1 MSEPG
6 PPAPT
11 SRRTE
16 TLWLVAALGVFAVLA
31 TRYNLVRSMWLDEY
45 FTWSRTGG
53 TLAETLE
60 QAFYTSTKPPV
71 YFLAVHWWRSVSDS
85 IEWIRALST
94 LSILGSLVALHRLSR
109 TLAIPADWRSVAL
122 LGAFTPHLLYVGAE
136 ARGYALCLLFLSWA
150 TYWWARVWV
159 AEGPRPG
166 LATAGFVVASCLAM
180 LTFYYAGFVVVGL
193 LVSAFLFP
201 ERRVL
206 AFRAGAALTAL
217 MIPWLPIV
225 AVQVAGQ
232 STYLDPIATDSE
244 PVAAVASTGRY
255 LATQLLTTVFRL
267 SPIQGRTGFAAAVAA
282 LLLAIMALRVGLGRP
297 RWSRLE
303 SKALLAVLIPVALLL
318 AVRAAN
324 KVHADVRHWVVVV
337 PGLLLVPALLAS
349 RVRPRALAPAL
360 AAGLLAGLVASAVSF
375 ARNERGS
382 YDFKA
387 AARAISAG
395 ERPGE
400 PIVSFD
406 NNPGPFLYYYRH
418 YRGSNPVRRLPADL
432 SIPRGAYPFT
442 PEEEERLRAYL
453 GHAALPSRRFWIF
466 EKGFE
471 SPRFRRAAEVIDRYH
486 PDSVAV
492 DTTYRLF
499 RLRVVA
505 ARLVTPG
512 AE

>member
-1 MSEPG
+1 MSG
-6 PPAPT
+6 PELRAAP
-11 SRRTE
+11 SRRAQV
-16 TLWLVAALGVFAVLA
+16 LSLVAALAVFAVLA

-60 QAFYTSTKPPV
+60 EAFYTSSKPPV
-71 YFLAVHWWRSVSDS
+71 YFLVVHWWRSVSDS
-85 IEWIRALST
+85 IEWIRVLST

-109 TLAIPADWRSVAL
+109 TLAIPADWRSVAW

-159 AEGPRPG
+159 ADAPRPG
-166 LATAGFVVASCLAM
+166 LATTGFVVAGYLAM

-193 LVSAFLFP
+193 VISAFLFP
-201 ERRVL
+201 ERRAL
-206 AFRAGAALTAL
+206 AFRAGAALAAL
-217 MIPWLPIV
+217 MIPWLPLV

-244 PVAAVASTGRY
+244 PAGAVASTGRY

-267 SPIQGRTGFAAAVAA
+267 SPIQGRAWFSAAVVVGLAA
-282 LLLAIMALRVGLGRP
+282 IVALRVGLGRP
-297 RWSRLE
+297 RWTRIE
-303 SKALLAVLIPVALLL
+303 SKALLAVLVPLGVLL
-318 AVRAAN
+318 AVRTAN

-337 PGLLLVPALLAS
+337 PGVLLVPALLAS
-349 RVRPRALAPAL
+349 RVRPRALAQGL
-360 AAGLLAGLVASAVSF
+360 AAALLAGFAASAVSF

-382 YDFKA
+382 YDFRA

-395 ERPGE
+395 EQPGE

-406 NNPGPFLYYYRH
+406 NNAGPFLYYYR
-418 YRGSNPVRRLPADL
+418 GPNLVRRLPADF
-432 SIPRGAYPFT
+432 SIPRGSYPFT
-442 PEEEERLRAYL
+442 PEEAERLRVFLA
-453 GHAALPSRRFWIF
+453 HAAAPARRFWVF

-471 SPRFRRAAEVIDRYH
+471 TARFKRAVEVIDRYH

-492 DTTYRLF
+492 DSTYRLH

-512 AE
+512 GE